1 MEAYLH
7 GQIHDRLLRAAHP
20 VFISDE
26 RIDGDSLGASLAMA
40 DYLTQHGKEVQ
51 VYVSG
56 PIPDQ
61 YKGLPGIHRCTDDIS
76 ILQTDEID
84 LVVVFD
90 CSDGDYVRELLAHI
104 PSIPTVI
111 NIDHHDTNPRYG
123 DLNQVCVDSPATA
136 EVVYRFFEHNKIMMS
151 RDAATCLLAGLC
163 FDTGALSNG
172 ATNERAL
179 VTASQLL
186 LQGARVQDVIRAL
199 FQNRSVSALRVWGA
213 ALERLHLDETDQM
226 ITTYLTRKDIEHNQV
241 TDDEID
247 GLSNF
252 IALVIDAESL
262 KVLRETKEGHVKVSM
277 RSSVQD
283 VGTIAKENGGGGH
296 RAAAGYTIHHSTLI
310 CDEKGCWKVEKK
322 VKSM

>member
-1 MEAYLH
+1 MESYLH

-40 DYLTQHGKEVQ
+40 DFLAQHGKEVQ
-51 VYVSG
+51 VFVSG
-56 PIPDQ
+56 PIPEQ
-61 YKGLPGIHRCTDDIS
+61 YTGLPGIHRCTDDTS
-76 ILQTDEID
+76 IFQTDEID

-90 CSDGDYVRELLAHI
+90 CSDGEYVRGLLEHI
-104 PSIPTVI
+104 PTQPTVI

-123 DLNQVCVDSPATA
+123 HLNQVCVDAPATA
-136 EVVYRFFEHNKIMMS
+136 EVVYRFFEHNKLVMS

-179 VTASQLL
+179 ETASQLL
-186 LQGARVQDVIRAL
+186 LQGARVHDVIQAM
-199 FQNRSVSALRVWGA
+199 FQNRSINALRVWGA
-213 ALERLHLDETDQM
+213 ALERLHLDESDQM
-226 ITTYLTRKDIEHNQV
+226 VATYLTRKDIEDNQV

-252 IALVIDAESL
+252 ISLVIDADSL
-262 KVLRETKEGHVKVSM
+262 KVLRETKEGNVKVSM
-277 RSSVQD
+277 RSSVQH
-283 VGTIAKENGGGGH
+283 VGDIAKQNGGGGH
-296 RAAAGYTIHHSTLI
+296 KAAAGYTIPESKII
-310 CDEKGCWKVEKK
+310 CDETGCWRV
-322 VKSM
+322 VKSA